1 MGVVYIGKVI
11 MASDS
16 KLELLKMEQERTL
29 AVRQEVWRVLRHND
43 RDIDKLISFNYKL
56 VTQLKKER
64 DRMYRALKHSYDLY
78 ADERKQLQ
86 EIISSIESEIGEIL
100 EESRNLRKEITSVRT
115 VLKKVKHENIQNR
128 DLFNE
133 RLKHLKRQDFV
144 SEENKINYARLAG
157 VPEQYFDDLSVTIK
171 ANGVVHIYFAGKGS
185 STGEGHAHYALDQ
198 NGELIY
204 KRDPFKPR
212 VRQNHQGPERNYNGG
227 FDRPD
232 YGYIG
237 SQPVTYAW
245 GWGTKK
251 GYTLIAYGHL
261 DIDSFRASND
271 KRHYSPGEGPVS
283 YGRISRTKA

>member
-43 RDIDKLISFNYKL
+43 RDIDKLISFNTKL
-56 VTQLKKER
+56 VSQLKKER

-86 EIISSIESEIGEIL
+86 EIIGSIESEISEIL
-100 EESRNLRKEITSVRT
+100 EESRNLRKEITAVRT
-115 VLKKVKHENIQNR
+115 VFKKVKHENIHNR
-128 DLFNE
+128 ELFND
-133 RLKHLKRQDFV
+133 RLNYLKRHDFV
-144 SEENKINYARLAG
+144 SEEDRIKFAKLAG
-157 VPEQYFDDLSVTIK
+157 IPEQYYGDLSVTIK
-171 ANGVVHIYFAGKGS
+171 ANGVVHIYFAGKEF
-185 STGEGHAHYALDQ
+185 STGEGHGHYALDP
-198 NGELIY
+198 NGNLIY

-212 VRQNHQGPERNYNGG
+212 GRQNHQGPEREKEGG

-283 YGRISRTKA
+283 DGRISRTKA